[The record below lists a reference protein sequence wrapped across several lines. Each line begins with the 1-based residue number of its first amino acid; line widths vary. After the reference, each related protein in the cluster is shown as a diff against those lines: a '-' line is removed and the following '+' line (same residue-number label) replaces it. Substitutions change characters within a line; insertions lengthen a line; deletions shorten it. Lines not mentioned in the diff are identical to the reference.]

1 MLGNFSAAET
11 LMTGD
16 ESAPLRP
23 RRNCPPLTVRVT
35 FEESRL
41 AARCLATAYD
51 QIMPLRR
58 RSNAAGRLVPTQ
70 DQPGPRS
77 GERTGT

>member
-1 MLGNFSAAET
+1 MLGNFSAEET

-23 RRNCPPLTVRVT
+23 RRNCLPLAVRVT

-41 AARCLATAYD
+41 AAHCLATAYD

-58 RSNAAGRLVPTQ
+58 RSNAAGHLVPTQ
-70 DQPGPRS
+70 DQPAPRS
-77 GERTGT
+77 GERTRA